1 MYLANIPGGTYEGP
15 PVIDSPS
22 GTRQVYWGADAPGLP
37 WTTLGPRWVLPTA
50 VPSPTWTT
58 PFQQKEIGFQGD
70 AAAITF
76 PRPNSSIGAKYGLF
90 ERFWNPILERA
101 YMWHRASF
109 VYKVNTPRTEPVIK
123 QWPGDTI
130 WTTAWVSTPL
140 QPFPDPLFPWAP
152 SVFPHELP
160 VGSPAPWTPPLN
172 FPRPDPWSPESPSRG
187 PRPYETPA
195 PQPKPV
201 PKPEPLPEPV
211 PNPAPR
217 PNVVQNPFPNA
228 PLDSWLPAPRPN
240 GRPQAQPK
248 PRPPAKHEK
257 EAKARMGRVAGAIW
271 GAFGPITETVDFVD
285 VLYEALPRNLKRA
298 EYKKRG
304 RQPNPIERAE
314 LIYKN
319 INQIDV
325 GKALTGYVQNEI
337 EDYVIGQFGKK
348 LGEASRKDN
357 RPIGYGA
364 GWAL

>member
-1 MYLANIPGGTYEGP
+1 MQALAPAISFPYAHNFSKRYGHFELYRNPTLANT
-15 PVIDSPS
+15 
-22 GTRQVYWGADAPGLP
+22 
-37 WTTLGPRWVLPTA
+37 
-50 VPSPTWTT
+50 
-58 PFQQKEIGFQGD
+58 
-70 AAAITF
+70 
-76 PRPNSSIGAKYGLF
+76 
-90 ERFWNPILERA
+90 

-109 VYKVNTPRTEPVIK
+109 VFNTPNSPMPEVIRR
-123 QWPGDTI
+123 PGDLI
-130 WTTAWVSTPL
+130 WVEQWVTTPL
-140 QPFPDPLFPWAP
+140 NPFPDPLFPWAP

-160 VGSPAPWTPPLN
+160 IGSPSPVTPPLD

-187 PRPYETPA
+187 PRPDETPA
-195 PQPKPV
+195 PQPKPA

-285 VLYEALPRNLKRA
+285 VLYEALPRNIKRDA
-298 EYKKRG
+298 YNKRG
-304 RQPNPIERAE
+304 RQPNPVERAE
-314 LIYKN
+314 LIYAN
-319 INQIDV
+319 INQIDI

-337 EDYVIGQFGKK
+337 EDYIIGQFGKK